1 MLMLSINWGY
11 SLVVTAIGIGT
22 TFALLVFLIY
32 AINLLSTA
40 IKATEKKAE
49 PAKQEEAPVVEHE
62 TTTETHPTPHE
73 QAAIAMAM
81 HLYFDAHDEEPHVIT
96 IEAVERRYSPWSSK
110 IYNMRNFTK

>member
-11 SLVVTAIGIGT
+11 SFVVTAIGIGT

-32 AINLLSTA
+32 AINLLSAA
-40 IKATEKKAE
+40 IKATEKK
-49 PAKQEEAPVVEHE
+49 EAPEKKEEVVEVANE

-73 QAAIAMAM
+73 QAAIAMAL

-96 IEAVERRYSPWSSK
+96 IEEVERRYSPWSSK